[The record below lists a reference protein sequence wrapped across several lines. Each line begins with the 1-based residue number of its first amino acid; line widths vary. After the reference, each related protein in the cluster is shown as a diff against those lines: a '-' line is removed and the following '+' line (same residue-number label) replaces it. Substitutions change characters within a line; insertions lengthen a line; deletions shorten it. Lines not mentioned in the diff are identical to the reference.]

1 MSIVKRVM
9 YFVDGENLV
18 MRFQEMKKAGRE
30 PLNAHVHIPD
40 VCVWHSDIIRNE
52 VKDILRVTYYTS
64 ATGDNERI
72 LEIKQNIKNIEY
84 LYQGPRYGG
93 GGRYGGSTST
103 QYRGKI
109 FPKVFKKENK
119 SAKSKGVDINLT
131 IDMLN
136 HAYHDDFDLA
146 YLISGDGDFIPL
158 IETIMRLGKRVYVMA
173 LSSGLNPQ
181 IPVSVDEFECI
192 DSKLFK
198 S

>member
-1 MSIVKRVM
+1 MQS
-9 YFVDGENLV
+9 
-18 MRFQEMKKAGRE
+18 
-30 PLNAHVHIPD
+30 
-40 VCVWHSDIIRNE
+40 
-52 VKDILRVTYYTS
+52 
-64 ATGDNERI
+64 
-72 LEIKQNIKNIEY
+72 IEY
-84 LYQGPRYGG
+84 LYQGPRYGEG
-93 GGRYGGSTST
+93 YAE

-109 FPKVFKKENK
+109 FPKVFRKAKR

-158 IETIMRLGKRVYVMA
+158 IETVMRLGKRVYVLA